1 MHRAVYNIYLG
12 NTLICDGVSFRQGAP
27 RVHRTRPRKQRR
39 ARPDASAP
47 DQRPATTK
55 LHHPHCTALSLHC
68 SLLILTV
75 QKTESTLQR
84 ELLSWLSAMAHNFR
98 FNITQIRGLEYPR
111 IVSVQLAELTFYGLD
126 GVQLTVASVMNPG
139 GFPPPT
145 QTVDKLIDG
154 YNYTKWLDGRDACV
168 D

>member
-1 MHRAVYNIYLG
+1 LHRAVYNIYLG

-27 RVHRTRPRKQRR
+27 RVHRNRTRPGKQRR
-39 ARPDASAP
+39 ARPDA
-47 DQRPATTK
+47 
-55 LHHPHCTALSLHC
+55 
-68 SLLILTV
+68 ILTV

-98 FNITQIRGLEYPR
+98 FKITQIRGLEYPR
-111 IVSVQLAELTFYGLD
+111 IDSVQLAELTFYGLG

-154 YNYTKWLDGRDACV
+154 YVNTKWLDGRDACV